1 MEKRITR
8 VIVITCFVLLIIPQA
23 VFADSSW
30 CWLTDTRPFDILPPV
45 ALATIVIEVLAIWL
59 IPNTGKL
66 MKTAVAV
73 ILANAASFLLPYA
86 LLLND
91 PVYPKFVLL
100 NDPVY
105 PKFDDMLNAGPN
117 YIVGAGFVILTLV
130 LEIPI
135 VYNLLKKHV
144 DSKKKLLWSIVGS
157 NIVTTAMVAV
167 IERMVTDGYW
177 I

>member
-1 MEKRITR
+1 MKKRITR

-23 VFADSSW
+23 VFADSAW

-59 IPNTGKL
+59 IPHTGKL

-86 LLLND
+86 L
-91 PVYPKFVLL
+91 LL

-135 VYNLLKKHV
+135 VYNLLKKHA

-177 I
+177 V

>member
-1 MEKRITR
+1 MKRRAAIWI
-8 VIVITCFVLLIIPQA
+8 IVLSSLMLLILPQA

-59 IPNTGKL
+59 IPHTGQF

-73 ILANAASFLLPYA
+73 ILANAASFLLPYSV
-86 LLLND
+86 LVFNQ
-91 PVYPKFVLL
+91 VYPKFE
-100 NDPVY
+100 DA
-105 PKFDDMLNAGPN
+105 LNAGPN
-117 YIVGAGFVILTLV
+117 YIVGFGFVMLTL
-130 LEIPI
+130 LIEIPI

-144 DSKKKLLWSIVGS
+144 DSKKKLLWSIIGS

-167 IERMVTDGYW
+167 IERMVTNGYW
-177 I
+177 A

>member
-8 VIVITCFVLLIIPQA
+8 VIVITCFVFLIIPQA

-59 IPNTGKL
+59 IPHTGKL

-86 LLLND
+86 L
-91 PVYPKFVLL
+91 LL

-177 I
+177 V

>member
-1 MEKRITR
+1 MKRR
-8 VIVITCFVLLIIPQA
+8 AVIRIIVLSSLMLLVLSQF

-59 IPNTGKL
+59 IPHTGQF

-86 LLLND
+86 L
-91 PVYPKFVLL
+91 LL

>member
-1 MEKRITR
+1 MKKRITR

-91 PVYPKFVLL
+91 PVYPKF
-100 NDPVY
+100 
-105 PKFDDMLNAGPN
+105 DDMLNAGPN

-144 DSKKKLLWSIVGS
+144 DNKKKLLWSIIGS

>member
-1 MEKRITR
+1 MKRRAAIWI
-8 VIVITCFVLLIIPQA
+8 IVLSSLMLLILPQA

-91 PVYPKFVLL
+91 PVYPKF
-100 NDPVY
+100 
-105 PKFDDMLNAGPN
+105 DDMLNAGPN

-144 DSKKKLLWSIVGS
+144 DSKKKLLWSIIGS

>member
-1 MEKRITR
+1 MKRR
-8 VIVITCFVLLIIPQA
+8 AVIRIIVLSSLMLLILPQA

-59 IPNTGKL
+59 IPHTGKL

-86 LLLND
+86 L
-91 PVYPKFVLL
+91 LL

>member
-1 MEKRITR
+1 MKRR
-8 VIVITCFVLLIIPQA
+8 VAIRIIVLSSLMLLILPQA

-30 CWLTDTRPFDILPPV
+30 CWLTDIRPFDILPPV

-86 LLLND
+86 L
-91 PVYPKFVLL
+91 LL

>member
-1 MEKRITR
+1 MKRRAAIWI
-8 VIVITCFVLLIIPQA
+8 IVLSSLMLLILPQA

-91 PVYPKFVLL
+91 PVYPKF
-100 NDPVY
+100 
-105 PKFDDMLNAGPN
+105 DDMLNAGPN

-144 DSKKKLLWSIVGS
+144 DNKKKLLWSIIGS

-167 IERMVTDGYW
+167 IERMVTNGYW
-177 I
+177 A

>member
-23 VFADSSW
+23 VFVDSSW

-66 MKTAVAV
+66 MNTAVAV

-86 LLLND
+86 L
-91 PVYPKFVLL
+91 LL

>member
-91 PVYPKFVLL
+91 PVYPKF
-100 NDPVY
+100 
-105 PKFDDMLNAGPN
+105 DDMLNAGPN

>member
-1 MEKRITR
+1 MVLHEKRITR

-59 IPNTGKL
+59 IPHTGKL

-86 LLLND
+86 L
-91 PVYPKFVLL
+91 LL

-144 DSKKKLLWSIVGS
+144 DNKKKLLWSIIGS

-167 IERMVTDGYW
+167 IERMVTDGHW
-177 I
+177 M

>member
-1 MEKRITR
+1 MKRR
-8 VIVITCFVLLIIPQA
+8 VAIRIIVLSSLMMLILPQA

-86 LLLND
+86 L
-91 PVYPKFVLL
+91 LL

-177 I
+177 A

>member
-1 MEKRITR
+1 MKRR
-8 VIVITCFVLLIIPQA
+8 AVIRIIVLSSLMLLVLSQF

-59 IPNTGKL
+59 IPHTGQF

-73 ILANAASFLLPYA
+73 ILANAASFLLPYSV
-86 LLLND
+86 LVFNQ
-91 PVYPKFVLL
+91 VYLKFE
-100 NDPVY
+100 DA
-105 PKFDDMLNAGPN
+105 LNAGPN
-117 YIVGAGFVILTLV
+117 YIVGFGFVMLTL
-130 LEIPI
+130 LIEIPI

-144 DSKKKLLWSIVGS
+144 DSEKKLMWSIIGS

-167 IERMVTDGYW
+167 IERMVTDGHW
-177 I
+177 M

>member
-1 MEKRITR
+1 MKKRITK

-91 PVYPKFVLL
+91 PVYPKF
-100 NDPVY
+100 
-105 PKFDDMLNAGPN
+105 DDMLNAGPN

-167 IERMVTDGYW
+167 IERMVTNGYW
-177 I
+177 A

>member
-1 MEKRITR
+1 MKRR
-8 VIVITCFVLLIIPQA
+8 AVIRIIVLSSLMLLVLSQF

-59 IPNTGKL
+59 IPNTGKF

-73 ILANAASFLLPYA
+73 ILANAASFLLPYSV
-86 LLLND
+86 LVFNQ
-91 PVYPKFVLL
+91 VYPKFE
-100 NDPVY
+100 DA
-105 PKFDDMLNAGPN
+105 LNAGPN
-117 YIVGAGFVILTLV
+117 YIVGFGFVMLTL
-130 LEIPI
+130 LIEIPI

-144 DSKKKLLWSIVGS
+144 DSKKKLLWSIIGS

-167 IERMVTDGYW
+167 IERMVTNGYW
-177 I
+177 A

>member
-1 MEKRITR
+1 MKRR
-8 VIVITCFVLLIIPQA
+8 VAIRIIVLSSLMLLILPQA

-86 LLLND
+86 L
-91 PVYPKFVLL
+91 LL

-177 I
+177 A

>member
-1 MEKRITR
+1 MKRR
-8 VIVITCFVLLIIPQA
+8 AVIRIIVVSSLMLLVLSQF

-91 PVYPKFVLL
+91 PVYPKF
-100 NDPVY
+100 
-105 PKFDDMLNAGPN
+105 DDMLNAGPN

-144 DSKKKLLWSIVGS
+144 DNKKKLLWSIIGS

>member
-1 MEKRITR
+1 MKRRAAIWI
-8 VIVITCFVLLIIPQA
+8 IVLSSLMLLILPQA

-73 ILANAASFLLPYA
+73 ILANAASFLLPYSV
-86 LLLND
+86 LVFNQ
-91 PVYPKFVLL
+91 VYPKFE
-100 NDPVY
+100 DA
-105 PKFDDMLNAGPN
+105 LNAGPN
-117 YIVGAGFVILTLV
+117 YIVGFGFVMLTL
-130 LEIPI
+130 LIEIPI
-135 VYNLLKKHV
+135 VYYLLNKHV
-144 DSKKKLLWSIVGS
+144 DNKKKLLWSIIGS

>member
-1 MEKRITR
+1 MKRR
-8 VIVITCFVLLIIPQA
+8 AVIRIIVLSSLMLLILPQA

-59 IPNTGKL
+59 IPHTGKL

-86 LLLND
+86 L
-91 PVYPKFVLL
+91 LL

-177 I
+177 V

>member
-8 VIVITCFVLLIIPQA
+8 VIVITCFVFLIIPQA

-91 PVYPKFVLL
+91 PVYPKF
-100 NDPVY
+100 
-105 PKFDDMLNAGPN
+105 DDMLNAGPN

-144 DSKKKLLWSIVGS
+144 DNKKKLLWSIIGS

-167 IERMVTDGYW
+167 IERMVTNGYW
-177 I
+177 A

>member
-1 MEKRITR
+1 MKKRITR

-59 IPNTGKL
+59 IPHTGKL
-66 MKTAVAV
+66 MRTAVAV

-86 LLLND
+86 L
-91 PVYPKFVLL
+91 LL

-144 DSKKKLLWSIVGS
+144 DSKKKLLWAIVGS
-157 NIVTTAMVAV
+157 NTVTTAMVAV

-177 I
+177 A

>member
-1 MEKRITR
+1 MKKRITR

-91 PVYPKFVLL
+91 PVYPKF
-100 NDPVY
+100 
-105 PKFDDMLNAGPN
+105 DDMLNAGPN

-144 DSKKKLLWSIVGS
+144 DSKKKLLWSIIGS

>member
-1 MEKRITR
+1 MKRR
-8 VIVITCFVLLIIPQA
+8 VAIRIIVLSSLMLLILPQA
-23 VFADSSW
+23 VLADSSW
-30 CWLTDTRPFDILPPV
+30 CWLTDIRPFDILPPV

-86 LLLND
+86 L
-91 PVYPKFVLL
+91 LL

>member
-1 MEKRITR
+1 MKRR
-8 VIVITCFVLLIIPQA
+8 VAIRIIVLSSLMLLILPQA

-91 PVYPKFVLL
+91 PVYPKF
-100 NDPVY
+100 
-105 PKFDDMLNAGPN
+105 DDMLNAGPN

-144 DSKKKLLWSIVGS
+144 DNKKKLLWSIIGS

>member
-1 MEKRITR
+1 MVLHEKRITR

-59 IPNTGKL
+59 IPHTGKL

-91 PVYPKFVLL
+91 PVYPKF
-100 NDPVY
+100 
-105 PKFDDMLNAGPN
+105 DDLLNAGPN

-144 DSKKKLLWSIVGS
+144 DSKKKLLWSIIGS

>member
-1 MEKRITR
+1 MKRR
-8 VIVITCFVLLIIPQA
+8 VAIRIIVLSSLMLLILPQA
-23 VFADSSW
+23 VLADSSW
-30 CWLTDTRPFDILPPV
+30 CWLTDIRPFDILPPV

-91 PVYPKFVLL
+91 PVYPKF
-100 NDPVY
+100 
-105 PKFDDMLNAGPN
+105 DDMLNAGPN

-144 DSKKKLLWSIVGS
+144 DSKKKLLWSIIGS

>member
-1 MEKRITR
+1 MKRR
-8 VIVITCFVLLIIPQA
+8 AVIRIIVLSSLMLLVLSQF
-23 VFADSSW
+23 VFANSSW

-59 IPNTGKL
+59 IPHTGQF

-86 LLLND
+86 L
-91 PVYPKFVLL
+91 LL

-144 DSKKKLLWSIVGS
+144 DSKKKLLWSIIGS

>member
-66 MKTAVAV
+66 MNTAVAV

-86 LLLND
+86 L
-91 PVYPKFVLL
+91 LL

>member
-8 VIVITCFVLLIIPQA
+8 VIVITCFVFLIIPQA

-59 IPNTGKL
+59 IPHTGKL

-86 LLLND
+86 L
-91 PVYPKFVLL
+91 LL

-144 DSKKKLLWSIVGS
+144 DSKKKLLWSIIGS

>member
-91 PVYPKFVLL
+91 PVYPKF
-100 NDPVY
+100 
-105 PKFDDMLNAGPN
+105 DDMLNAGPN

-167 IERMVTDGYW
+167 IERMVTNGYW
-177 I
+177 A

>member
-1 MEKRITR
+1 MKRR
-8 VIVITCFVLLIIPQA
+8 VAIRIIVRSSLMLLIVPQA

-91 PVYPKFVLL
+91 PVYPKF
-100 NDPVY
+100 
-105 PKFDDMLNAGPN
+105 DDMLNAGPN

-144 DSKKKLLWSIVGS
+144 DNKKKLLWSIIGS

-167 IERMVTDGYW
+167 IERMVTNGYW
-177 I
+177 A